1 MLAEVKTFKQL
12 LDHVIE
18 NHNIG
23 TEEASNYSIKLSEL
37 MLDCTKR
44 EFLLHQI
51 GGLSTLIMQIQA
63 NLSVDENNELNS
75 VELTSEVKSYIDDY
89 TQLIKE
95 LETETNNPFI

>member
-1 MLAEVKTFKQL
+1 MLNEIQTFKQL
-12 LDHVIE
+12 LDFIIQ

-23 TEEASNYSIKLSEL
+23 TEDGSNYSIKLNEL
-37 MLDCTKR
+37 ILDCTKR

-63 NLSVDENNELNS
+63 NMPESENDQA
-75 VELTSEVKSYIDDY
+75 VELTSEAKSYIDDY

-95 LETETNNPFI
+95 LETETNNPFV